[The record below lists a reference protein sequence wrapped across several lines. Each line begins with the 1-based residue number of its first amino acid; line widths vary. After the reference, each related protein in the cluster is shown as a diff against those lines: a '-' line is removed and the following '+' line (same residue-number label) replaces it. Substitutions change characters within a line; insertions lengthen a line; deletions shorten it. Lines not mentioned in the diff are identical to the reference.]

1 MIYITYL
8 LSPILNVA
16 VDEAKKIID
25 THKIIAEMDDKRIYA
40 KLRAI
45 KQRVIFETNML
56 DFGEN
61 SDSEVSDFIN
71 EINDLYDEDDFDRIF
86 LLIKNY
92 TCETHNVIDSDDS
105 DFGSL
110 C

>member
-8 LSPILNVA
+8 LTPVLNVA
-16 VDEAKKIID
+16 VEEANKIIGA
-25 THKIIAEMDDKRIYA
+25 HKVIAKMSKIHVYA

-45 KQRVIFETNML
+45 KQRVIFETNLL

-61 SDSEVSDFIN
+61 GDSEVADFIH
-71 EINDLYDEDDFDRIF
+71 EINDLYDEDDFDSIF
-86 LLIKNY
+86 LLIKDC
-92 TCETHNVIDSDDS
+92 TCGRDNLIDSDDS